1 MSRNRSLTWPIVTA
15 VLAVLV
21 AFLALPQSM
30 RDWMPVLGSA
40 KIHYGLDLA
49 GGTQLD
55 FRISEQEMLDQKAEL
70 EAQIATLRAQGASTE
85 AVDALEL
92 QLTSLEEQQRNVLE
106 AIRTVLERRIN
117 SLGVSEATIT
127 PSVIGAE
134 KHLLVECPGVI
145 DVQQCIAT
153 VGKTIKLEF
162 KEEFTEASD
171 EFKKNVEQEVANAER
186 RMSESGITLTQLSE
200 DLSDKLGV
208 ANLGEQTFFRD
219 MLPKGLEDLWTKTPG
234 SGVFRRNVSLT
245 VPAQDA
251 DGNPTTQEVEGM
263 FLSEVTRARTQTG
276 RTINEAPKAFALLA
290 EREEDASYTAHEKE
304 ALGTEISPRIIGA
317 IRGMQPGELQAVT
330 MEEGSRV
337 LFLRSFVPGREEV
350 DVSHILITYAGA
362 TQAKPTMTRTKAEA
376 MELINRIKAD
386 IDKGSNFEGLAR
398 TYSEGDS
405 AEQGGKIDPLARG
418 SQLPA
423 FEQVAFSQQR
433 GQVSTPVETQF
444 GYHLVRTDSAPRT
457 TSDIAS
463 YDELTLATDA
473 DGARAAAVVSAL
485 QQGAV
490 KSTEEIAYI
499 RSIFFSLVPTGW
511 KDTPLDGKNFRSA
524 TVSLDPVTNIPV
536 VQITF
541 DEEGGKLFQELTKRN
556 IGKRLAI
563 FVGGDLISAPV
574 VQGEIAG
581 GNAVITG
588 SANFDEARLL
598 AQDLNTGAIPAP
610 IFLSGQRTVEA
621 TLGADALRTSMQAA
635 AVGIVLLM
643 LYMLLIYRL
652 LGVLANISL
661 ALYAILFFVLMKIPL
676 FLFSGQYVVLTLAG
690 MAGVILSTGMAVDA
704 NVLIFERIKEELR
717 RGRTFS
723 LALETGFE
731 KAWPSIRDGNV
742 STLITCAILFTI
754 GTSIVRGFAITL
766 GLGVFL
772 SMFTAITVTK
782 WLAKK
787 IAATPLAQRSELFGV
802 KRKVETPVQ

>member
-1 MSRNRSLTWPIVTA
+1 M
-15 VLAVLV
+15 
-21 AFLALPQSM
+21 
-30 RDWMPVLGSA
+30 
-40 KIHYGLDLA
+40 
-49 GGTQLD
+49 
-55 FRISEQEMLDQKAEL
+55 
-70 EAQIATLRAQGASTE
+70 
-85 AVDALEL
+85 
-92 QLTSLEEQQRNVLE
+92 
-106 AIRTVLERRIN
+106 N
-117 SLGVSEATIT
+117 S
-127 PSVIGAE
+127 
-134 KHLLVECPGVI
+134 
-145 DVQQCIAT
+145 
-153 VGKTIKLEF
+153 
-162 KEEFTEASD
+162 
-171 EFKKNVEQEVANAER
+171 KNVEQEVANAER

-276 RTINEAPKAFALLA
+276 RTINEAPQGVALLA

-473 DGARAAAVVSAL
+473 DGAPRSGRGECLATGSGEEHRRNRVHSLHLLFARAHGMEGYAA
-485 QQGAV
+485 
-490 KSTEEIAYI
+490 
-499 RSIFFSLVPTGW
+499 GW
-511 KDTPLDGKNFRSA
+511 QNFRSA

-563 FVGGDLISAPV
+563 FV
-574 VQGEIAG
+574 
-581 GNAVITG
+581 
-588 SANFDEARLL
+588 
-598 AQDLNTGAIPAP
+598 
-610 IFLSGQRTVEA
+610 EA
-621 TLGADALRTSMQAA
+621 T
-635 AVGIVLLM
+635 
-643 LYMLLIYRL
+643 
-652 LGVLANISL
+652 
-661 ALYAILFFVLMKIPL
+661 
-676 FLFSGQYVVLTLAG
+676 
-690 MAGVILSTGMAVDA
+690 
-704 NVLIFERIKEELR
+704 
-717 RGRTFS
+717 
-723 LALETGFE
+723 
-731 KAWPSIRDGNV
+731 
-742 STLITCAILFTI
+742 
-754 GTSIVRGFAITL
+754 
-766 GLGVFL
+766 
-772 SMFTAITVTK
+772 
-782 WLAKK
+782 
-787 IAATPLAQRSELFGV
+787 
-802 KRKVETPVQ
+802 